1 MTEPTVRILS
11 FPSPRVLGSF
21 RSFPVRRVAK
31 TLAVRLGTAL
41 ALGVCVGFGVIA
53 STPLA
58 LAQGGSS
65 QADVIKRGEYLARA
79 GDCIACHTKP
89 SDKLFAGGRAM
100 PTPFGTLYS
109 PNITPDDE
117 TGIGQWSADEFYSM
131 MHTGRSR
138 DGSLLYPAMPYAA
151 YTKVTREDSD
161 AIFAYLKSVPPVKQ
175 PNRPHE
181 MRFPY
186 NNRQL
191 LLGWRTLYF
200 REGEYKADPAKS
212 VEWNRGAYLVQ
223 GLGHCSM
230 CHTAI
235 NALGGSSESKAFEGG
250 LIPMQDWY
258 APSLTSNREAGLG
271 EWSIDE
277 IADLLQKGVSRRG
290 AVYGPMAEVVYDSLQ
305 YLSDDDVRAM
315 AVYLKSLPQHGG
327 EGAAAATSAMS
338 RDERDLLF
346 KLGSKIYDAQCATC
360 HGKNGEGK
368 LPDFPPLANNQSIQM
383 TSAVNPIRMVL
394 NGGYAPGT
402 AKNPMP
408 YGMPPFAQSLSD
420 DEVAAVVTF
429 IRTAWGNHGTP
440 VSAKD
445 ANALRS
451 APLY

>member
-1 MTEPTVRILS
+1 M
-11 FPSPRVLGSF
+11 VL
-21 RSFPVRRVAK
+21 A
-31 TLAVRLGTAL
+31 
-41 ALGVCVGFGVIA
+41 A
-53 STPLA
+53 SSALA
-58 LAQGGSS
+58 LAQGPASAS
-65 QADVIKRGEYLARA
+65 ADVVKQGEYLARA
-79 GDCIACHTKP
+79 GDCIACHTQP
-89 SDKLFAGGRAM
+89 GGKLFGGGRAM

-117 TGIGQWSADEFYSM
+117 TGIGQWTADEFYRM

-138 DGSLLYPAMPYAA
+138 DGSLLYPAMPYGA
-151 YTKVTREDSD
+151 YTKVSRADSD
-161 AIFAYLKSVPPVKQ
+161 AIFAYLRSVPPVHQ

-186 NNRQL
+186 NNREL

-200 REGEYKADPAKS
+200 REGEYQADPTRS

-258 APSLTSNREAGLG
+258 APSLTSNKEAGLG
-271 EWSIDE
+271 DWSI
-277 IADLLQKGVSRRG
+277 ADITALLQKGASNRG

-315 AVYLKSLPQHGG
+315 AVYLKSLPQHGAESQTAASPVSG
-327 EGAAAATSAMS
+327 E
-338 RDERDLLF
+338 ERDLLAR
-346 KLGSKIYDAQCATC
+346 LGSKIYDAQCATC
-360 HGKNGEGK
+360 HGKHGEGK
-368 LPDFPPLANNQSIQM
+368 LSDFPPLANNQSIQM

-402 AKNPMP
+402 AKNPSP

-420 DEVAAVVTF
+420 EEVAAVVTF

-440 VSAKD
+440 VTAKE

>member
-1 MTEPTVRILS
+1 
-11 FPSPRVLGSF
+11 
-21 RSFPVRRVAK
+21 
-31 TLAVRLGTAL
+31 
-41 ALGVCVGFGVIA
+41 
-53 STPLA
+53 
-58 LAQGGSS
+58 
-65 QADVIKRGEYLARA
+65 
-79 GDCIACHTKP
+79 
-89 SDKLFAGGRAM
+89 M

-109 PNITPDDE
+109 PNITPDNE
-117 TGIGQWSADEFYSM
+117 TGIGQWTADEFYRM

-151 YTKVTREDSD
+151 YTKVTRADSD
-161 AIFAYLKSVPPVKQ
+161 AIFAYLRSVPPVHQ

-186 NNRQL
+186 NNREL

-200 REGEYKADPAKS
+200 REGEYQAEPTRS
-212 VEWNRGAYLVQ
+212 IEWNRGAYLVQ

-258 APSLTSNREAGLG
+258 APSLTSSKEAGLG
-271 EWSIDE
+271 DWSIAD
-277 IADLLQKGVSRRG
+277 IADLLQKGVSTRG
-290 AVYGPMAEVVYDSLQ
+290 AVYGPMAEVVYDSVQ

-327 EGAAAATSAMS
+327 EGSDNSKSAMS
-338 RDERDLLF
+338 AEQRELLAR
-346 KLGSKIYDAQCATC
+346 LGSKIYDAQCATC
-360 HGKNGEGK
+360 HGKRGEGK

-402 AKNPMP
+402 IKNPSP

-420 DEVAAVVTF
+420 EEVAAVVTF
-429 IRTAWGNHGTP
+429 IRTAWGNRGTP
-440 VSAKD
+440 VMAKD

-451 APLY
+451 ATLY